1 MKSGAFR
8 RALGLTILYIGLF
21 FILVLVQFS
30 KGPGL
35 SVKYGGLAV
44 SASYPKAASGR
55 VGGPP
60 ESLRL
65 SYSGLSFLISSKSI
79 AESVAADGSSAPLAL
94 ASVDK
99 LPNGV
104 RVKFSSGVE
113 LKATVDGGPPE
124 RFALAAAAP
133 DGVVALRLRLVPS
146 RSIRISDDDG
156 RRILESAGAAYE
168 LSLAAGSLDQVGG
181 LLSLR
186 PGDPGLGLA
195 RIAPAA
201 ANPAQTAQAAAA
213 EKLVA
218 QAPKD
223 PDAFKA
229 EIAAWRDKAWSGL
242 SSMRFDPD
250 KIAWRGADGLPGF
263 SEKALT
269 AYVAESLL
277 RGGYADALARV
288 RGARDKWPDKLSY
301 LSAPYLGGLVP
312 RMAALQIADQAEAKR
327 LAQLVSD
334 KSPSIFEKDGLFRF
348 LIDRASP
355 SLAQDAFRFATSI
368 DPAKL
373 SIKQTV
379 GLLASALDAKSIL
392 NLKDEDN
399 PFRDPA
405 STADLIAAAARKTA
419 SGILLITDDDGST
432 DVRTSA
438 LAGTLLASYGT
449 SAGKPALAGIGQGLV
464 EGFLALADAQGFVP
478 ARVMARAG
486 AVDQRTG
493 SIAPEDIYP
502 LVADNPYYP
511 REVSFYRDVAP
522 GFWAWTC
529 APSLL
534 VQASASRYVFTATFP
549 TGRSH
554 YLAFYGVKPFAN
566 IQLYDIDYSPDNEF
580 ESYDAS
586 GYLYKKDAG
595 ALYIKMKHKKDNE
608 DIKLTF

>member
-8 RALGLTILYIGLF
+8 RAIGLTILYIGLF

-44 SASYPKAASGR
+44 NASYPKAAPGKA
-55 VGGPP
+55 GGPP

-65 SYSGLSFLISSKSI
+65 SYSGLSFLVSSKSI
-79 AESVAADGSSAPLAL
+79 AESVAADGSATPLAL

-104 RVKFSSGVE
+104 SVKFSSGVE
-113 LKATVDGGPPE
+113 LRATVDSGPPE

-133 DGVVALRLRLVPS
+133 DGVAAVRLRLAPS
-146 RSIRISDDDG
+146 RSIRIAVNDG
-156 RRILESAGAAYE
+156 LRVLESGGAAYGVT
-168 LSLAAGSLDQVGG
+168 LDAGSLDPVEG
-181 LLSLR
+181 LLSLQ
-186 PGDPGLGLA
+186 PGDAGLGLA
-195 RIAPAA
+195 RIP
-201 ANPAQTAQAAAA
+201 PVAQPTQIAQASAT
-213 EKLVA
+213 EKLVV
-218 QAPKD
+218 QATKD

-229 EIAAWRDKAWSGL
+229 EISAWRDNVWSGL
-242 SSMRFDPD
+242 SSARFDPE
-250 KIAWRGADGLPGF
+250 KITWKGADGLPAF

-269 AYVAESLL
+269 AYVAESLT
-277 RGGYADALARV
+277 RGGYTDALARV

-301 LSAPYLGGLVP
+301 LSAPYLGSLAP
-312 RMAALQIADQAEAKR
+312 KMAALDAADQAEAKR

-334 KSPSIFEKDGLFRF
+334 KSPSIFEKDGLLRF
-348 LIDRASP
+348 LIDRAP
-355 SLAQDAFRFATSI
+355 SLLAQDAFRFATSI
-368 DPAKL
+368 DPSKL
-373 SIKQTV
+373 SIRQAV
-379 GLLASALDAKSIL
+379 GLLAAALDAKSIL

-399 PFRDPA
+399 PFKDPA
-405 STADLIAAAARKTA
+405 ATADLIVAAARKTA
-419 SGILLITDDDGST
+419 GGLFLVTDDDGSSE
-432 DVRTSA
+432 VKISA
-438 LAGTLLASYGT
+438 FAGTLLVSYGT
-449 SAGKPALAGIGQGLV
+449 SAGKAALVGIGQGLV
-464 EGFLALADAQGFVP
+464 EGYLGLTDAQGFAP
-478 ARVMARAG
+478 TRVITRAG
-486 AVDQRTG
+486 AVEQRTG
-493 SIAPEDIYP
+493 SMPPEDIYP

-566 IQLYDIDYSPDNEF
+566 IQLYDIDYSPDSEF
-580 ESYDAS
+580 ETYDAS
-586 GYLYKKDAG
+586 GYLYKKDTG
-595 ALYIKMKHKKDNE
+595 ELLIKMKHKKDNE